1 MSKVIDY
8 YFGPISGYAYL
19 GHAALMAL
27 ARETGAR
34 VRFLPIDM
42 LKVYEAS
49 GLRPPYDQSDAAR
62 SYRVE
67 DQRRLARMRGL
78 RMKVGPENYPADT
91 RLACRVILAAG
102 RLGLDQ
108 DSIAMAC
115 LRGTWAEGRNIADPG
130 DLGEALRQ
138 IDMPCVELG
147 PARIVLFPGET
158 YVGYQLMAQQLQP
171 DKFVLSIGF
180 GECWPGYIPTRR
192 AFEENFGHSWRWV
205 APGSDRQLE
214 AALRKVL
221 AH

>member
-42 LKVYEAS
+42 VKVYEAS

-138 IDMPCVELG
+138 IDMPCMDLLHTAETEELRDEAVAVTQAAIDAG
-147 PARIVLFPGET
+147 VFGSPT
-158 YVGYQLMAQQLQP
+158 YVI
-171 DKFVLSIGF
+171 D
-180 GECWPGYIPTRR
+180 GERFWGQ
-192 AFEENFGHSWRWV
+192 
-205 APGSDRQLE
+205 DRLDFMRE
-214 AALRKVL
+214 ALRKV
-221 AH
+221 AA

>member
-42 LKVYEAS
+42 VKVYEAS

-138 IDMPCVELG
+138 IDMPCMDLLHTAETEELRDEADAVTQAAIDAG
-147 PARIVLFPGET
+147 VFGSPT
-158 YVGYQLMAQQLQP
+158 YVI
-171 DKFVLSIGF
+171 D
-180 GECWPGYIPTRR
+180 GERFWGQ
-192 AFEENFGHSWRWV
+192 
-205 APGSDRQLE
+205 DRLDFMRE
-214 AALRKVL
+214 ALRKV
-221 AH
+221 AA

>member
-49 GLRPPYDQSDAAR
+49 GLRPPYDQSEAAR

-138 IDMPCVELG
+138 IDMPCMDLLHTAETEELRDEADAVTQAAIDAG
-147 PARIVLFPGET
+147 VFGSPT
-158 YVGYQLMAQQLQP
+158 YVI
-171 DKFVLSIGF
+171 D
-180 GECWPGYIPTRR
+180 GERFWGQ
-192 AFEENFGHSWRWV
+192 
-205 APGSDRQLE
+205 DRLDFMRE
-214 AALRKVL
+214 ALRKV
-221 AH
+221 AA

>member
-42 LKVYEAS
+42 LKVCEAS

-78 RMKVGPENYPADT
+78 RMKVVPENYPADT

-138 IDMPCVELG
+138 IDMPCMDLLHTAETEELRDEADAVTQAAIDAG
-147 PARIVLFPGET
+147 VFGSPT
-158 YVGYQLMAQQLQP
+158 YVI
-171 DKFVLSIGF
+171 D
-180 GECWPGYIPTRR
+180 GERFWGQ
-192 AFEENFGHSWRWV
+192 
-205 APGSDRQLE
+205 DRLDFMRE
-214 AALRKVL
+214 ALRKV
-221 AH
+221 AA

>member
-42 LKVYEAS
+42 VKVYEAS
-49 GLRPPYDQSDAAR
+49 GLRPPYDQSEAAR

-138 IDMPCVELG
+138 IDMPCMDLLHTAETEELRDEADAVTQAAIDAG
-147 PARIVLFPGET
+147 VFGSPT
-158 YVGYQLMAQQLQP
+158 YVI
-171 DKFVLSIGF
+171 D
-180 GECWPGYIPTRR
+180 GERFWGQ
-192 AFEENFGHSWRWV
+192 
-205 APGSDRQLE
+205 DRLDFMRE
-214 AALRKVL
+214 ALRKV
-221 AH
+221 AA

>member
-138 IDMPCVELG
+138 IDMPCMDLLHTAETEELRDEADAVTQAAIDAG
-147 PARIVLFPGET
+147 VFGSPT
-158 YVGYQLMAQQLQP
+158 YVI
-171 DKFVLSIGF
+171 D
-180 GECWPGYIPTRR
+180 GERFWGQ
-192 AFEENFGHSWRWV
+192 
-205 APGSDRQLE
+205 DRLDFMRE
-214 AALRKVL
+214 ALRKV
-221 AH
+221 AA

>member
-42 LKVYEAS
+42 VKVYEAS

-115 LRGTWAEGRNIADPG
+115 LRGTWSEGRNIADPG

-138 IDMPCVELG
+138 IDMPCMDLLHTAETEELRDEADAVTQAAIDAG
-147 PARIVLFPGET
+147 VFGSPT
-158 YVGYQLMAQQLQP
+158 YVI
-171 DKFVLSIGF
+171 D
-180 GECWPGYIPTRR
+180 GERFWGQ
-192 AFEENFGHSWRWV
+192 
-205 APGSDRQLE
+205 DRLDFMRE
-214 AALRKVL
+214 ALRKV
-221 AH
+221 AA

>member
-42 LKVYEAS
+42 VKVYEAS

-138 IDMPCVELG
+138 IEMPCMDLLHTAETEELRDEADAVTQAAIDAG
-147 PARIVLFPGET
+147 VFGSPT
-158 YVGYQLMAQQLQP
+158 YVI
-171 DKFVLSIGF
+171 D
-180 GECWPGYIPTRR
+180 GERFWGQ
-192 AFEENFGHSWRWV
+192 
-205 APGSDRQLE
+205 DRLDFMRE
-214 AALRKVL
+214 ALRKV
-221 AH
+221 AA

>member
-49 GLRPPYDQSDAAR
+49 GLRPPYDQSEAAR

-138 IDMPCVELG
+138 IDMPCMDLLHTAETEELRDEADAVTQAAIDAG
-147 PARIVLFPGET
+147 VFGSPT
-158 YVGYQLMAQQLQP
+158 YVI
-171 DKFVLSIGF
+171 D
-180 GECWPGYIPTRR
+180 GERFWGQ
-192 AFEENFGHSWRWV
+192 
-205 APGSDRQLE
+205 DRLDFMRE
-214 AALRKVL
+214 ALRKI
-221 AH
+221 AA